1 MVVLH
6 EQHLRAF
13 LDAWNQAKASGV
25 PLPQVADPDYMLPAK
40 HCCAQHVVD
49 KWRTPLALIT
59 EDRFESP
66 EFPSRW
72 KVEYCIDAMLEHAV
86 MHPVRHRF
94 QLVELMAK
102 D

>member
-1 MVVLH
+1 MTWIC
-6 EQHLRAF
+6 EQL
-13 LDAWNQAKASGV
+13 G
-25 PLPQVADPDYMLPAK
+25 LPDPAIEPTPEADRVAAEAQDYVE
-40 HCCAQHVVD
+40 HVVD